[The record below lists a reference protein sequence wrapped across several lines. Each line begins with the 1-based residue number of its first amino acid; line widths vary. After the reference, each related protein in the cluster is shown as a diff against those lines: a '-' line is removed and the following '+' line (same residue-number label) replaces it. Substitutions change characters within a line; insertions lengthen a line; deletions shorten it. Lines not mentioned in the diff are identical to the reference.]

1 MTDEKLKVQIG
12 TNISNLRKRQR
23 LTQAGLAE
31 KLNYSDKAV
40 SKWERGESAPDI
52 LTLVSIAEVL
62 GVTVDD
68 LISDPNALPEQTGSV
83 QQAME
88 HVVEKTLKRKADKRI
103 IVQLSSILVWFVALL
118 AYVVLASIGVENSW
132 LAFFWAIPADAI
144 VVLSLRSAWKD
155 FRSNK
160 ILISI
165 LMWGSLLSIYMMPLV
180 LLHLNVWRLFLLGI
194 PGQVA
199 IWLWFR
205 MFRPVKTAEVKNGQE
220 NPEKEN
226 P

>member
-180 LLHLNVWRLFLLGI
+180 LLHENLWLLFLLGI

>member
-1 MTDEKLKVQIG
+1 MTDERLKVQIG
-12 TNISNLRKRQR
+12 TNIANLRKRQG

-31 KLNYSDKAV
+31 KVNYSDKAV

-52 LTLVSIAEVL
+52 LTLVSLAEVL

-68 LISDPNALPEQTGSV
+68 LLTDPNALPEQTGSV

-103 IVQLSSILVWFVALL
+103 IVQLSSLLVWFVALL
-118 AYVVLASIGVENSW
+118 LYVVLSSLGIANSW

-144 VVLSLRSAWKD
+144 VVLSLRSAWRD
-155 FRSNK
+155 FRSNR
-160 ILISI
+160 ILISV
-165 LMWGSLLSIYMMPLV
+165 LMWGSLLSLYMFFLV
-180 LLHLNVWRLFLLGI
+180 LLQANVWKIFLLGI
-194 PGQVA
+194 PGQLA

-205 MFRPVKTAEVKNGQE
+205 MFRPIRIAEVKNGQE
-220 NPEKEN
+220 GTEKADS
-226 P
+226 

>member
-180 LLHLNVWRLFLLGI
+180 LLHVNVWRIFLLGI